1 MNETAFEQVSSLYMC
16 DHENL
21 KLVMN
26 LMRSKHRNIQNE
38 SFSIF
43 CSFVQ
48 DLPLRPKGIQ
58 DIILKNREKLIK
70 YIDEGEVGM
79 ITGHEQ
85 IPENV
90 LSKRSSITKM
100 IRTFIPQT
108 SSNDN
113 NASL

>member
-1 MNETAFEQVSSLYMC
+1 LNESAFEQVSNLYMC
-16 DHENL
+16 VPENL

-48 DLPLRPKGIQ
+48 DLPNRPKGIQ
-58 DIILKNREKLIK
+58 DIILMNREKLIK
-70 YIDEGEVGM
+70 YIDDNEVGILSGNEKVTEM
-79 ITGHEQ
+79 L
-85 IPENV
+85 

-108 SSNDN
+108 TDDN